1 MGAHDYYCSRASD
14 GGFDLG
20 SADSMIMVVNG
31 TAPAAENL
39 KELIEFMD
47 APNVCTA
54 TPAGWREQVGE
65 HRLEAVFIG
74 PDLDDKDIRAL
85 VDDIGKLDPNI
96 PIVMIEDPQGE

>member
-1 MGAHDYYCSRASD
+1 MGSI
-14 GGFDLG
+14 
-20 SADSMIMVVNG
+20 DSMIMVVNRA
-31 TAPAAENL
+31 APAAENL

-54 TPAGWREQVGE
+54 TPAAWRQQVGE

-74 PDLDDKDIRAL
+74 PDLDDTDIHSL

-96 PIVMIEDPQGE
+96 PIVMIQDRHDA